1 MKLLVF
7 GDAPLLQRLQFELN
21 GVEHSYVLQAVI
33 NEQNTQIFSLDDHGD
48 WFDVVYNAPA
58 AFSAIQ

>member
-1 MKLLVF
+1 MDACHEELYGVQLPMKLIVF

-33 NEQNTQIFSLDDHGD
+33 AD
-48 WFDVVYNAPA
+48 
-58 AFSAIQ
+58 